1 MSLGEQIRSLRKT
14 AGLSQ
19 EALAE
24 QLGVSRQ
31 AVSKWENDSG
41 LPETEKLIRMS
52 QIFDVSLDTLVQNDT
67 PQPPVAHTPQSES
80 DAPAP
85 PLAESSPT
93 VDPSAIDLATATG
106 FLEYQSRKLQ
116 RIALA
121 VMLLVGSLALVYSFS
136 ELIMLI
142 WMLIDIIAVAQ
153 LILVYAAA
161 DPYRALR
168 RQPLTLTADARTEI
182 AGRLADEQPK
192 LQRLLFTGIVL
203 IGVGLLLAPL
213 IVPATLPLA
222 DDFVLAG
229 GMILTAAGVYL
240 CIFTGGLL
248 RTYRQLLDTEP
259 NQQGK

>member
-67 PQPPVAHTPQSES
+67 PQSES

-85 PLAESSPT
+85 PPAESSPT
-93 VDPSAIDLATATG
+93 VDPNAIDLATATG

-161 DPYRALR
+161 DPYRALH